1 MKKIMR
7 IMTVCVAFF
16 LISGCTS
23 DTGELPKETEESR
36 AVAYETPRVIIP
48 ENELVYKNEEAGYQ
62 ITFPEN
68 WRGYYV
74 ITEYSPE
81 EVCVG
86 FYGKSKTGR
95 IAYKHW
101 DRDGLDLGWIVTH
114 EPTPD
119 EGSLT
124 IAKLG
129 KAHGVSYFL
138 TSPRGGPCLPDLEA
152 ILRPDSTTRQLARYE
167 VDATEEELVAQDTE
181 KALPMRDDL
190 YEGNFIFEA
199 IKK

>member
-1 MKKIMR
+1 MKCLIAL
-7 IMTVCVAFF
+7 IVCS
-16 LISGCTS
+16 LLLTS
-23 DTGELPKETEESR
+23 CALGNKTFEENELEETLKK
-36 AVAYETPRVIIP
+36 YDTPRVIIP
-48 ENELVYKNEEAGYQ
+48 EKELVYKNEEAGYQ

-81 EVCVG
+81 EVCIG

-114 EPTPD
+114 EPTTD

-124 IAKLG
+124 VDKLG
-129 KAHGVSYFL
+129 KVHGVSYFL
-138 TSPRGGPCLPDLEA
+138 TSPRGGPRLPDLEA
-152 ILRPDSTTRQLARYE
+152 ILRLDNTTRQLTRYE
-167 VDATEEELVAQDTE
+167 VDATEEELVAQDIE